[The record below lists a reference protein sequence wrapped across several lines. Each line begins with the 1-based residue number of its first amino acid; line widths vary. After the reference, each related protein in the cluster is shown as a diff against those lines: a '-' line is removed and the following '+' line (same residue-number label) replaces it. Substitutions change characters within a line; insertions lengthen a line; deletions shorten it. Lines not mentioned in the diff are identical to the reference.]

1 MRTGITPSVIFASD
15 ESFQT
20 VKRGVR
26 GKEKAPEA
34 RENLG
39 GL

>member
-1 MRTGITPSVIFASD
+1 MRVGITLSVIFASN
-15 ESFQT
+15 ESFRT
-20 VKRGVR
+20 VKRDPR

>member
-1 MRTGITPSVIFASD
+1 MRAGITLSVIFAPN
-15 ESFQT
+15 ESFRT